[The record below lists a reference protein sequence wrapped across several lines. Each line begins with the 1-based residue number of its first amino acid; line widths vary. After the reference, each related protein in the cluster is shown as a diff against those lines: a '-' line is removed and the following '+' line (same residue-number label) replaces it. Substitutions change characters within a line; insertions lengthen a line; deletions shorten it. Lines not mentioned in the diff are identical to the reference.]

1 MEDVPFKKS
10 VVAIYL
16 RRFSHK
22 QVDAAIIL
30 CYNQFDKLTL
40 EKWASMTQ
48 RPVLEKTF
56 RDFYYLREELVD
68 FCRKNDLPVSGGKI
82 ELPHRSAYFLDTG
95 KILPVST
102 VRKRAAK
109 ISYITKEN
117 RD

>member
-1 MEDVPFKKS
+1 
-10 VVAIYL
+10 
-16 RRFSHK
+16 
-22 QVDAAIIL
+22 
-30 CYNQFDKLTL
+30 
-40 EKWASMTQ
+40 MTQ
-48 RPVLEKTF
+48 RPVLEKALNRKTF

-68 FCRKNDLPVSGGKI
+68 FCRKNDSPVSGGKI

-109 ISYITKEN
+109 ISYITQEN